1 MLRGGLLQRVLIP
14 VGAHGVLQELGRLNF
29 GVLLVSLVFERAV
42 LCQEHLRGL
51 KIAGVGVVREGLL
64 QVLQKV
70 RGHLNYFGN
79 E

>member
-1 MLRGGLLQRVLIP
+1 MLRGGLLQCVLVP
-14 VGAHGVLQELGRLNF
+14 VGAHRVLQELGRLHF
-29 GVLLVSLVFERAV
+29 GAFLVFERAV